1 MDSLLVLCSVYHC
14 FMADLPGHYAQK
26 GSVTMLRRCI
36 QAEQIKVRHSLI
48 QLAFFI
54 IPIIPAIMGTF
65 NYLQNI
71 DILSNGWDSL
81 WTQITLFYAN
91 FFYAPLIAIYCSY
104 LWRLEHMHNNWNHF
118 MAMPVSAAASYGG
131 KLAIIMEMTLFT
143 QIWISI
149 LFFFCGKLI
158 GLPGIFP
165 MQIFLWLLRG
175 TLAAMAIATLQLFL
189 SMVIHNFAIPVG
201 IALLGSIAALLVT
214 NAGGALFWP
223 YSLMIIGMNSNK
235 TEDIIQSFSV
245 ALPFFCSIFFFIGL
259 FFLFSIFYLK
269 KTDVRT

>member
-1 MDSLLVLCSVYHC
+1 
-14 FMADLPGHYAQK
+14 MADLQSHNAQK
-26 GSVTMLRRCI
+26 GSVIMLRRCI

-48 QLAFFI
+48 FLAFLI

-65 NYLQNI
+65 NYLQNT
-71 DILSNGWDSL
+71 DVLSEGWYSL

-104 LWRLEHMHNNWNHF
+104 LWRLEHRHNNWNHF
-118 MAMPVSAAASYGG
+118 MAMPVSATASYGG
-131 KLAIIMEMTLFT
+131 KLAVIIEMTLFT
-143 QIWISI
+143 QVWISA
-149 LFFFCGKLI
+149 LFFLCGKLI

-165 MQIFLWLLRG
+165 ARILLWVLRG
-175 TLAAMAIATLQLFL
+175 TLAAITIATLQLFL
-189 SMVIHNFAIPVG
+189 SMVIRNFAIPVG
-201 IALLGSIAALLVT
+201 IALLGSIAAVLVT

-245 ALPFFCSIFFFIGL
+245 ALPFFCSLFFFMGL
-259 FFLFSIFYLK
+259 FFLFSVFYLK